1 MTTPDFEQNLQPP
14 SHSKLV
20 SQFHYILYLRRQV
33 QKDLLPT
40 MLPSQSQPDATGRG
54 LLSGHVRMVMKI
66 ALQIGL
72 CKSIILCWDTLCDC
86 FKHYGHGLDIKQEA
100 LPLNIAVCLVDSL
113 LS

>member
-54 LLSGHVRMVMKI
+54 LLSGDVRLIMKI
-66 ALQIGL
+66 ALKIGL
-72 CKSIILCWDTLCDC
+72 CKSIIFFWNTLCNS
-86 FKHYGHGLDIKQEA
+86 FKHYGHGLGIKQEA
-100 LPLNIAVCLVDSL
+100 VPLDIAICLVDSL
-113 LS
+113 PS